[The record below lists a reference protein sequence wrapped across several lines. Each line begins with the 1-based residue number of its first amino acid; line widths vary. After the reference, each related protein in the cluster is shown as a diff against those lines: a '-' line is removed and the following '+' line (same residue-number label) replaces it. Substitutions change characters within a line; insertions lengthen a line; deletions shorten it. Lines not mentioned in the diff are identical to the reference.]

1 MNTLEQLETLQQE
14 KQYFEKEITKLTSQ
28 LCGGDYDV
36 EWEKEISILETYHL
50 SIQQKIESLE
60 LQLELDNKSVK

>member
-14 KQYFEKEITKLTSQ
+14 NQYFEKEISKLTSQ